1 MNRFST
7 IFVIIDFF
15 GGIMTTLQTWQLH
28 HKTSMEFARVDAHT
42 LHDIGISIANRF
54 IEVNKPFWEN

>member
-1 MNRFST
+1 MNKST
-7 IFVIIDFF
+7 IFVITDFF

-28 HKTSMEFARVDAHT
+28 HKASMEFARVDTHT
-42 LHDIGISIANRF
+42 LHDIGISGTKRF